1 MAAQRTAT
9 GVVIAGRH
17 VPFSVLVVAGFLAV
31 FSIITIFSSRGQIG
45 VLPVINDGKGGS
57 GRTVQETSDA
67 KGAGSK
73 SSTVSEQGA
82 RTLLP
87 YYMDCIHS
95 PIFKSGSLNG
105 ACDVLHKPGGGNWKQ
120 AWDVFRQMDTLQIDA
135 SRCEA
140 FVDAIAP
147 NMKSQARLKPF
158 EVQLR
163 PQSTDHDVFL
173 QIYCGGDF
181 EFIKT
186 LANYMPINKPLT
198 YLDAGS
204 NIGCASVLFAHSIM
218 GRGQVVAVDANPET
232 VKVMKHNV
240 GNFPDIVI
248 PVHAAIVDATTAA
261 EKDHLT
267 FKGESNQ
274 YWGFRVDHDGKTAAD
289 TVTYD
294 VPTKSL
300 ADLRDM
306 TKAKHF
312 DLIKLDIEG
321 EEKYLMEDEGS
332 KAVLCEATCVFM
344 ELHERFVAG
353 CDAAFA
359 EFMKNG
365 CEGEQFK
372 EVTRS
377 GEYIVVC
384 KSSEGWEQS

>member
-1 MAAQRTAT
+1 MASQRGAT
-9 GVVIAGRH
+9 GIMIGGRQ
-17 VPFSVLVVAGFLAV
+17 VPFSVVLAGGFVLL
-31 FSIITIFSSRGQIG
+31 FSLFTIFSSRGQIRG
-45 VLPVINDGKGGS
+45 IPVVSDSVGAS
-57 GRTVQETSDA
+57 GPTVQEASTERDA
-67 KGAGSK
+67 SHSG
-73 SSTVSEQGA
+73 TVLSESGA
-82 RTLLP
+82 RTFLP

-95 PIFKSGSLNG
+95 PTFKAGSLNG
-105 ACDVLHKPGGGNWKQ
+105 ACEVLHKPSNGNWKA

-140 FVDAIAP
+140 FVDVIAP
-147 NMKSQARLKPF
+147 EMKSKAGLKPF
-158 EVQLR
+158 SVQLR
-163 PQSTDHDVFL
+163 PHSTDHDVFL

-186 LANYMPINKPLT
+186 LAAFMPINKPLT

-204 NIGCASVLFAHSIM
+204 NIGMASVLFSHSIM
-218 GRGQVVAVDANPET
+218 GNGQVIAVDANPET

-240 GNFPDIVI
+240 GNFPDTVL
-248 PVHAAIVDATTAA
+248 PVQAAIVDSTTAA

-274 YWGFRVDHDGKTAAD
+274 YWGFRVDHDGSKVAD
-289 TVTYD
+289 TVTFD

-300 ADLRDM
+300 AALQDM
-306 TKAKHF
+306 TAAKKF

-321 EEKYLMEDEGS
+321 EEKYLMEDAASRE
-332 KAVLCEATCVFM
+332 VLCQATCVFM
-344 ELHERFVAG
+344 ELHERFVKG
-353 CDAAFA
+353 CDAAFQA
-359 EFMKNG
+359 FMESG

-384 KSSEGWEQS
+384 KSSEGWKQS